1 MALESAIFLTYFQ
14 TVCWKSINFSRRK
27 HTRGN
32 PQLESQTEPHC
43 PWVMWAGCLLGLK
56 LVKVMKIRIVLNAT
70 MFLFGVV
77 AFFGSVKAQGAA
89 VPTSKNIAIIE
100 VSVTGIEAEGAL
112 TTLALMVDTDRLVSA
127 SGEELAKIPGNS
139 LELMQERLLSMKECQ
154 GGVN

>member
-1 MALESAIFLTYFQ
+1 
-14 TVCWKSINFSRRK
+14 
-27 HTRGN
+27 
-32 PQLESQTEPHC
+32 
-43 PWVMWAGCLLGLK
+43 
-56 LVKVMKIRIVLNAT
+56 MKIRNVLNGS
-70 MFLFGVV
+70 MLLVGIL

>member
-1 MALESAIFLTYFQ
+1 MALESAIFLTYLES
-14 TVCWKSINFSRRK
+14 VCWKSINFSRRK
-27 HTRGN
+27 HTGGN